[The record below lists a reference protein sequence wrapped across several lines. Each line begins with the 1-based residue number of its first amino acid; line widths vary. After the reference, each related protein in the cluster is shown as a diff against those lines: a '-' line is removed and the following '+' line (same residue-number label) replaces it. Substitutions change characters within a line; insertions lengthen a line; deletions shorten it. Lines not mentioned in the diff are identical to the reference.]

1 MEESIRK
8 YALEN
13 AIKFNGKANP
23 GAIIGKLIQ
32 EDPKVKQNMKEI
44 SQKVNQIVKE
54 INKIPLDKQKQE
66 FLKLN
71 PDYEEKQ
78 KQDKKQ
84 RQKQRKEL
92 PELRNAVKGKVITRI
107 SPEPSKYN
115 HLGHAVSFL
124 LNYMYAIKY
133 KSKCVL
139 RFEDTNPEKSTQEYV
154 DAMKQDVLEYLNI
167 KTDKTVFVS
176 DHIDKYYEFA
186 EKLIKE
192 GNAYTC
198 SCESKDI
205 SKNRRDMNDCPCRG
219 KTSKDTLKDWEDMK
233 KGKFKENDLTLRLK
247 ISMQHKNAVM
257 RDPVIFRLAY
267 QEHYK
272 QKNKYK
278 VWPMY
283 DFENAIEEGLMKIT
297 HVLRSNE
304 FQSRIE
310 LQDYIRDLFNL
321 PNPEVKQY
329 ARFNVTG
336 AVTKGREIREMI
348 ESGKYIGWDDPRLVT
363 LRALKR
369 RGIIKESFYEL
380 SKVIGMSKTT
390 SNLDFSVIA
399 SINRKLLDEKASRY
413 FFIADPK
420 KITIQNA
427 PEQELELDLHPH
439 NKKGGRRFKVKD
451 TFYLSKK
458 DLETIKEGDL
468 VRLMSC
474 LNFTKK
480 HEKFIFHSL
489 DLEEYKK
496 YGKKIIHWLPKNT
509 TKVEILMPDCKL
521 QKGIAEESIKNI
533 KTDEVIQFERF
544 GFCKLDKENSFWY
557 THD

>member
-1 MEESIRK
+1 MKESIRK

-44 SQKVNQIVKE
+44 SQKVNEIIKE
-54 INKIPLDKQKQE
+54 VNKISLEKQKEE

-78 KQDKKQ
+78 KEEKKQ

-92 PELRNAVKGKVITRI
+92 PELRNAVEGKVITRI

-124 LNYMYAIKY
+124 LNYMYTIKY
-133 KSKCVL
+133 KGKCML

-154 DAMKQDVLEYLNI
+154 DSMKQDVLEYLNI

-192 GNAYTC
+192 DNVYTC
-198 SCESKDI
+198 SCESKNI

-219 KTSKDTLKDWEDMK
+219 KSSKDTSKDWEDMK
-233 KGKFKENDLTLRLK
+233 KGKFKEGEITLRLK

-272 QKNKYK
+272 QKSKYK

-310 LQDYIRDLFNL
+310 LQDYIRNLFNL

-399 SINRKLLDEKASRY
+399 SINRKLLDEKALRY
-413 FFIADPK
+413 FFIPDPK
-420 KITIQNA
+420 KIVIENA
-427 PEQELELDLHPH
+427 PKQELELNLHPH
-439 NKKGGRRFKVKD
+439 NKKGGRKFKVKD
-451 TFYLSKK
+451 TFHISKK

-468 VRLMSC
+468 VRLMDC

-480 HEKFIFHSL
+480 HDKFIFHSL
-489 DLEEYKK
+489 NIEEYKK
-496 YGKKIIHWLPKNT
+496 QGKKIIHWLPEKT

-521 QKGIAEESIKNI
+521 QKGFAEESIKNI
-533 KTDEVIQFERF
+533 KINEVIQFERF